1 MYLYVYIIVNCIYV
15 VYMGN
20 VFRMNVNEMLFNALK
35 TDDVDA
41 FKRVYCDNDINV
53 NTFMSSSGRTL
64 VHLCACYGS
73 QQCLTYLLTQ
83 CGDNI
88 DINVKDQQDG
98 STPLILA
105 SKYNQR
111 DIIEI
116 LLNSSNNNNNNCDV
130 GVTQCNDL
138 NALDI
143 AILRGNYNVAY
154 YLKSTCSF
162 RAVKP
167 LTEYKEVYESMNFP
181 LFDLEKFYDALMKD
195 TPPELTG
202 KFEVCRDIRK
212 EFDGKVPDPN
222 ETWGQFFRRI
232 GKMELY
238 QPPLVEETTVDEET
252 KGRLYMRIQ
261 GMLCEMEYGVKSK

>member
-1 MYLYVYIIVNCIYV
+1 
-15 VYMGN
+15 MGN
-20 VFRMNVNEMLFNALK
+20 VFTMSVNEMLFNALK

-41 FKRVYCDNDINV
+41 FKRVYSDNNINA

-83 CGDNI
+83 CNGNSNSI

-116 LLNSSNNNNNNCDV
+116 LLTSSNNCDIS
-130 GVTQCNDL
+130 VTQCNDL

-143 AILRGNYNVAY
+143 AILRGNYDVAY
-154 YLKSTCSF
+154 YLKATCSF

-167 LTEYKEVYESMNFP
+167 LEEYKEVYERMNFP
-181 LFDLEKFYDALMKD
+181 MFDLEKFYAALMKD

-202 KFEVCRDIRK
+202 KFEVCRDVRK
-212 EFDGKVPDPN
+212 EFEGKVPDPN

-252 KGRLYMRIQ
+252 KGRLYMKIQ
-261 GMLCEMEYGVKSK
+261 GMLCEMEYGVKSKLICYIYVMLCNVM